1 MVMPE
6 RLPSALSV
14 SPDVAASPRAAARGE
29 AAPVVATAEFIETA
43 KRRSFTAK
51 YKLRILDECDRAA
64 DTGGVSSILRREG
77 LYSLALTD
85 WRGQRAAG
93 ALGALQPRRRGPQVA
108 QVNPL
113 QADLTLAHREVAAL
127 RRRLDQA
134 EAIIA
139 IQKKWRP

>member
-51 YKLRILDECDRAA
+51 VPI
-64 DTGGVSSILRREG
+64 
-77 LYSLALTD
+77 
-85 WRGQRAAG
+85 
-93 ALGALQPRRRGPQVA
+93 RRGPPAMLAFWGLGTVVMDAHNDGLHHVGQITDRGSCGGRQRSPSPLVA
-108 QVNPL
+108 F
-113 QADLTLAHREVAAL
+113 
-127 RRRLDQA
+127 
-134 EAIIA
+134 
-139 IQKKWRP
+139 